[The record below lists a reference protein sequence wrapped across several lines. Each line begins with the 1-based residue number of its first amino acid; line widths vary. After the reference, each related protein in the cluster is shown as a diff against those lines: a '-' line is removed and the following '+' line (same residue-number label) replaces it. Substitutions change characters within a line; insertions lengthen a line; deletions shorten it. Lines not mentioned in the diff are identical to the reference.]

1 MEKEQALLVLVN
13 AAHQAKLS
21 YNDHIAIEQAKVL
34 LANALGLIPQEESKD
49 GEEEESQVQ

>member
-21 YNDHIAIEQAKVL
+21 YSDHITIEQAKAVL
-34 LANALGLIPQEESKD
+34 AKALDVDKKEEGD
-49 GEEEESQVQ
+49 GEV

>member
-1 MEKEQALLVLVN
+1 ALLVLVN